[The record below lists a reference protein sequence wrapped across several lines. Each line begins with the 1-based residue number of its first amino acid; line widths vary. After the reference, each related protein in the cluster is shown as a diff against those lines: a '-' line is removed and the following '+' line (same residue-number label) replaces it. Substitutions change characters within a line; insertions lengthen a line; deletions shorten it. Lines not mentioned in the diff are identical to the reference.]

1 MYNEKVIK
9 RFSHPK
15 NTGEIRGASG
25 IGTVGNATCGDI
37 MKIFIKVDENEVI
50 TDAKVKTFGCAAA
63 IASSDVAVDLIKD
76 KTIDEALQVTNQDV
90 LDVLGELP
98 AQKIHCSILAQEAI
112 DAAVKDYRKKQL
124 KLQAKLKKQNQ

>member
-25 IGTVGNATCGDI
+25 VGTVGNAACGDI
-37 MKIFIKVDENEVI
+37 MKIFIKVNEEEVI

-63 IASSDVAVDLIKD
+63 IASSDVAVDLIKG
-76 KTIDEALQVTNQDV
+76 KSIDEALQVTNQDV

-124 KLQAKLKKQNQ
+124 KLQKQKQTHQ

>member
-124 KLQAKLKKQNQ
+124 KLQAKLNKQNQ

>member
-25 IGTVGNATCGDI
+25 VGTVGNATCGDI
-37 MKIFIKVDENEVI
+37 MKIYIKVDENEVI

-76 KTIDEALQVTNQDV
+76 KTIDEALQITNQDV

-124 KLQAKLKKQNQ
+124 KLQAKLNKQNQ